1 MPELRN
7 SNRLIEQKSP
17 YLLQHAHNPVDWYPW
32 SDEAFEKAK
41 RKDKPIFLS
50 IGIPPVTGAVV
61 KVPKWHE
68 GLIFCWAPSYG
79 VQLLMQRFRATGG
92 KSSEAYFFLFV
103 LGSKYLVLCSQA
115 LDFSHFLE
123 WLWFSTLVDET
134 VHTLFLILA
143 YPAIYLL
150 VGYSIFLDCYTIVLT
165 IGYAAA
171 DNFNPL
177 I

>member
-17 YLLQHAHNPVDWYPW
+17 YLLQHAHNPVDRYPW

-68 GLIFCWAPSYG
+68 GLIFCW
-79 VQLLMQRFRATGG
+79 LRLTE
-92 KSSEAYFFLFV
+92 SSF
-103 LGSKYLVLCSQA
+103 LCSVFEQ
-115 LDFSHFLE
+115 LVVSHRRHISFCLFSAQSIL
-123 WLWFSTLVDET
+123 FSARRRSTSVISSSGFGFPRLSMRPFT
-134 VHTLFLILA
+134 PFSS
-143 YPAIYLL
+143 YLRTQL
-150 VGYSIFLDCYTIVLT
+150 YICW
-165 IGYAAA
+165 
-171 DNFNPL
+171 
-177 I
+177 